1 MRSRGCGGGRGVAKT
16 PCGGVSTKLVGRDG
30 GVGARGAPC
39 DVLCQSSAGVLLQR
53 RLLSALNRRLS
64 SAPSLHRHPSC
75 RKDTCSG
82 LVRNGL
88 RNLPLSV
95 CRTSAISA
103 GCFSDTLFKFQCFF
117 LFIFKWMRFWNLL
130 WFLRRYLWVVFFWE
144 IFQLWC
150 SYGSV
155 VHSR

>member
-1 MRSRGCGGGRGVAKT
+1 MGWEGVAKT
-16 PCGGVSTKLVGRDG
+16 PYGGVSTKLVGRDG

-103 GCFSDTLFKFQCFF
+103 GCFSDTSFQIWCF
-117 LFIFKWMRFWNLL
+117 LFIFFQSEC
-130 WFLRRYLWVVFFWE
+130 VFE
-144 IFQLWC
+144 IYCDF
-150 SYGSV
+150 YF
-155 VHSR
+155 